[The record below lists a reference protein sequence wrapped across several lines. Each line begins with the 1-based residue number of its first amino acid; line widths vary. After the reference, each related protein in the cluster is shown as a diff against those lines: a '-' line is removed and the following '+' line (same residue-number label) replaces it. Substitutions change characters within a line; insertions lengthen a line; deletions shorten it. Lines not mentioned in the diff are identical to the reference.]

1 MHSTDPQVNTPQE
14 EEKRRLVQRIAE
26 SAEFRSAPRLREF
39 LFFVT
44 ERALS
49 NRLDEIS
56 EHNIGHEV
64 FRRREDYDPSND
76 NIVRVSARQLRT
88 KLKEYTEAEGQEDLW
103 VLEIPKGAY
112 VPVFHP
118 RAIPPEVQEPARQAA
133 EQPAPPVE
141 TAQRLPDS
149 AAASSGFWKIAALC
163 CALIALG
170 LGTALLYQHGS
181 VPPPGAQR
189 RQAPLTDLLIRPG
202 QQTLVVLA
210 DSSLVLM
217 HELTG
222 QLTNADDYASH
233 RYPAVPGAKGP
244 GSLDAALVQRLAARQ
259 LTSVADVA
267 FAIRILR
274 MRPDASEQLLVVH
287 ARNIGPRNLKENN
300 VILIG
305 GPRSNPW
312 VELFESRLNFRF
324 AFTREGAPAS
334 IRNVSPKA
342 GELPLYQIERKQEI
356 STEGFARIALV
367 PNLDKTGRVLLIAG
381 TTSEA
386 TEAAGEFFLDPQA
399 AQALAGE
406 LGRPAGAGEGF
417 EVLLE
422 TKAIGGTAQH
432 SRILAHRLLQ

>member
-1 MHSTDPQVNTPQE
+1 MDSPVNTEQE
-14 EEKRRLVQRIAE
+14 QEKRRLVQRIAD

-56 EHNIGHEV
+56 EYNIGHEV
-64 FRRREDYDPSND
+64 FRRREDYDPAND

-88 KLKEYTEAEGQEDLW
+88 KLKEYAVGEGREDLW

-112 VPVFHP
+112 VPVFLP
-118 RAIPPEVQEPARQAA
+118 RTRQPAV
-133 EQPAPPVE
+133 EHPAPPAE
-141 TAQRLPDS
+141 TPLRLPVS
-149 AAASSGFWKIAALC
+149 APASSGFWKIAALG

-170 LGTALLYQHGS
+170 LGLILLRQRAL
-181 VPPPGAQR
+181 VAPANAQR
-189 RQAPLTDLLIRPG
+189 GHAPLTDLLIRPG

-210 DSSLVLM
+210 DSSLVLL

-222 QLTNADDYASH
+222 RMINADDYASH
-233 RYPAVPGAKGP
+233 RYPAMPGAKAP
-244 GSLDAALVQRLAARQ
+244 ESLDAAMVQRLATRQ

-300 VILIG
+300 IILIG

-312 VELFESRLNFRF
+312 VELFENRLTFRF
-324 AFTREGAPAS
+324 AFTRQGAPAS
-334 IRNVSPKA
+334 IRNQSPKPS
-342 GELPLYQIERKQEI
+342 ELPLYETEQKNE
-356 STEGFARIALV
+356 SATEGFARIALV

-386 TEAAGEFFLDPQA
+386 TEAAGEFFLDGQA
-399 AQALAGE
+399 AQTLARE
-406 LGRPAGAGEGF
+406 LGRQPGAGDGF

-422 TKAIGGTAQH
+422 TKAIGGTVQH
-432 SRILAHRLLQ
+432 SRIIAHRRL